1 MQYLLDT
8 HTFLWFVND
17 SDEIP
22 EQLFNLLESDVDL
35 LLSVASLWEIA
46 IKVNIGKLTLP
57 KLYTNFIS
65 EQIKLNDIEIL
76 PISLDHLN
84 LISTLP
90 LYHRDPFDRLIIAQ
104 SLVENLTIISKDSAF
119 DAYAITKLWQIDP

>member
-1 MQYLLDT
+1 MKYLLDT

-22 EQLFNLLESDVDL
+22 KQLFNLLESDVDL
-35 LLSVASLWEIA
+35 FLSIASLWEIA

-57 KLYTNFIS
+57 KLYANFVS

-76 PISLDHLN
+76 PISLEHLN
-84 LISTLP
+84 VISTLD
-90 LYHRDPFDRLIIAQ
+90 LYHKDPFDRLIIAQ
-104 SLVENLTIISKDSAF
+104 NLVENLTVISKYSAF
-119 DAYAITKLWQIDP
+119 DAYPITKLWEVSP

>member
-1 MQYLLDT
+1 MKYLLDT

-35 LLSVASLWEIA
+35 FLSIDSLWEIA
-46 IKVNIGKLTLP
+46 IKVNIGKLTWP
-57 KLYTNFIS
+57 KLYANFVS

-76 PISLDHLN
+76 PISLEHLN
-84 LISTLP
+84 LISTFP
-90 LYHRDPFDRLIIAQ
+90 LYHKDPFDRLIIAQ
-104 SLVENLTIISKDSAF
+104 SLVENLTVISKDSAF
-119 DAYAITKLWQIDP
+119 NAYPITKLWEVCP

>member
-1 MQYLLDT
+1 MKYLLDT

-17 SDEIP
+17 SDEIS

-35 LLSVASLWEIA
+35 FLSIASLWEIA

-57 KLYTNFIS
+57 KLYANFIS

-76 PISLDHLN
+76 PISLEHLN
-84 LISTLP
+84 LICTLP
-90 LYHRDPFDRLIIAQ
+90 IYHKDSFDRLIIA
-104 SLVENLTIISKDSAF
+104 
-119 DAYAITKLWQIDP
+119 